1 MSSENN
7 KPIKGGEFLI
17 RTSKASEIF
26 IPEEWSEEHKMIA
39 KMCDD
44 FIDHEVYPV
53 IDRLDSMEEGLMV
66 SLLDKA
72 GELGMLGMSVPED
85 LGGMGVDF
93 KTSLLATE
101 RLGKGHSFS
110 VAYGAHTGI
119 GSLPLLYYGN
129 DSQKSKYSSKLASG
143 EWKAAYCLTEPSSGS
158 DANSGKTKAVLSDD
172 GKYYSITG
180 QKMWITNGGF
190 ADLMTVFAKIGDDK
204 NLSAFLV
211 EAKSEGVSLNPEEK
225 KMGIKGSSTR
235 QVFFNNVKVPV
246 ENLLSERESGFK
258 IALNILNIGRIKL
271 AAGVMGGAK
280 ATIVDSVRYAS
291 EREQFGRSINKYGAI
306 RHKIAEQAIR
316 TYVIESATYRA
327 GQNIDDAILS
337 HISEGMTKEK
347 ATLKGIEDYAIEC
360 AILKVAGSECLDFVA
375 DEAVQIYGGM
385 GYSAESPV
393 EKAYRDSRINRIFEG
408 TNEIN
413 RMLIIDMLLRKA
425 MKGELDLLSHA
436 TKVASELMSIPKQ
449 GEEIEGVFK
458 DEYKYLENFK
468 KVLLMIAG
476 SAVQKLMQSISKEQ
490 EILLNLADITIQ
502 IYQAESTLLR
512 TEKHILLNGE
522 DSALAQIAMTK
533 TFFYDAA
540 SIIEK
545 SGKDALNSFA
555 EGDELRMMLLGL
567 KRFTK
572 TNAFNPKEARQLI
585 AKELIEA
592 NNYCF

>member
-17 RTSKASEIF
+17 RTSNPSEIF

-53 IDRLDSMEEGLMV
+53 IDRLDGMEDGLMV

-211 EAKSEGVSLNPEEK
+211 EAKSDGVSLNPEEK

-246 ENLLSERESGFK
+246 ENLLSERGSGFK

-271 AAGVMGGAK
+271 AQVLWVVLKLRLLILCVM
-280 ATIVDSVRYAS
+280 
-291 EREQFGRSINKYGAI
+291 
-306 RHKIAEQAIR
+306 
-316 TYVIESATYRA
+316 
-327 GQNIDDAILS
+327 L
-337 HISEGMTKEK
+337 
-347 ATLKGIEDYAIEC
+347 
-360 AILKVAGSECLDFVA
+360 
-375 DEAVQIYGGM
+375 
-385 GYSAESPV
+385 
-393 EKAYRDSRINRIFEG
+393 
-408 TNEIN
+408 
-413 RMLIIDMLLRKA
+413 
-425 MKGELDLLSHA
+425 
-436 TKVASELMSIPKQ
+436 
-449 GEEIEGVFK
+449 
-458 DEYKYLENFK
+458 
-468 KVLLMIAG
+468 
-476 SAVQKLMQSISKEQ
+476 
-490 EILLNLADITIQ
+490 
-502 IYQAESTLLR
+502 
-512 TEKHILLNGE
+512 
-522 DSALAQIAMTK
+522 
-533 TFFYDAA
+533 
-540 SIIEK
+540 
-545 SGKDALNSFA
+545 
-555 EGDELRMMLLGL
+555 
-567 KRFTK
+567 
-572 TNAFNPKEARQLI
+572 PKESSL
-585 AKELIEA
+585 EGL
-592 NNYCF
+592 